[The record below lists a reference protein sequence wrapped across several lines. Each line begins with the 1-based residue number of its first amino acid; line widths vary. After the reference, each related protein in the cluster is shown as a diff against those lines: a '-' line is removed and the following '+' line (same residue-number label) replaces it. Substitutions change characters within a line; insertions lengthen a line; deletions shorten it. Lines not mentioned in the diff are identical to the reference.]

1 MKSTNTNLLFFGSI
15 FFIFYKRNSFEKL
28 DFFTFFNFKKSLV
41 ISAKMASKKRSMKYL
56 AKNGKQD
63 VFIIDGGTLPPQ
75 QRRHFFSQLS
85 ASSLVVRKLGARGG
99 GRSLFCFACRPTAL
113 LPGRLWSM
121 VGGLHCFVFHPLFSS
136 DATRAHLP

>member
-1 MKSTNTNLLFFGSI
+1 MKYKPPFFLI
-15 FFIFYKRNSFEKL
+15 HFFYFYKRNSFEKL

-41 ISAKMASKKRSMKYL
+41 ISAKMASKKRSMKNL

-85 ASSLVVRKLGARGG
+85 ASSLVVRILGARGG

-113 LPGRLWSM
+113 LPGRLCR
-121 VGGLHCFVFHPLFSS
+121 VGGAVFLFASHAGNS
-136 DATRAHLP
+136 LYSFAQHDGY